1 MGIKRGVFESVH
13 PNSDVARPAMKS
25 TIRPDDYGA
34 GLRAVAAGFQATA
47 DTLGKIADMT
57 GKGAALKQANKAN
70 MNKAAEALRNYDLEV
85 AQDPS
90 KRNDKLRKS
99 LENQAALMKDTYDRS
114 GMFGLWGTPSIESGR
129 KSLGLGK

>member
-1 MGIKRGVFESVH
+1 MKRGAFESVQ
-13 PNSDVARPAMKS
+13 PNNQVARPAMKS
-25 TIRPDDYGA
+25 TIRPDNYGA
-34 GLRAVAAGFQATA
+34 GLQAVAAGFQATA

-57 GKGAALKQANKAN
+57 SKGAALKQANKGN
-70 MNKAAEALRNYDLEV
+70 LNKAAEALRNYDLEV

-99 LENQAALMKDTYDRS
+99 LEDQAALMKDTYDRC

-129 KSLGLGK
+129 KNLGK